1 MAFRILVSGAA
12 AEFTAEAGETLLEAA
27 DRAGVALLR
36 DCRTGGCGTCRIRL
50 LEGSVAYEEMPFAL
64 TEEEAAEGFALA
76 CQARAT
82 CDLVIEPARS
92 GPDLPPSAMHQA
104 VVIGTERL
112 AHDVTALRLSLPE
125 PLDYLPGQYA
135 NLLLPDG
142 SSRSFS
148 MATAPGGDLTF
159 HIRHIEGGR
168 FTCGILPRLAPGATL
183 SLEAPLGA
191 FVHRPAD
198 FRPLLFLATGTG
210 IAPIR
215 AMLESL
221 LDDGDCPPVT
231 LYWGGRRLAD
241 LYLRDEIASWTDRL
255 TEFRFVPVL
264 SRAGDGWGGARGHVH
279 HICLAEM
286 PDMPDCAAYLCGSP
300 AMIRDARAA
309 LLAKGANPAF
319 VYTEAFTATPPV
331 TAA

>member
-1 MAFRILVSGAA
+1 MAFRILLPGTDAA
-12 AEFTAEAGETLLEAA
+12 FTAEPGESLLDAA

-36 DCRTGGCGTCRIRL
+36 DCQTGGCGTCRIRL
-50 LEGSVAYEEMPFAL
+50 LDGRVTYEEMPFAL

-76 CQARAT
+76 CQARAAS
-82 CDLVIEPARS
+82 DLVIEPARS
-92 GPDLPPSAMHQA
+92 GPDLPPSALHQA
-104 VVIGTERL
+104 TVIGTERL
-112 AHDVTALRLSLPE
+112 APDVTALRLSLPE

-142 SSRSFS
+142 SPRSFS

-168 FTCGILPRLAPGATL
+168 LTRGILPTLAAGATL
-183 SLEAPLGA
+183 SLEAPLGG
-191 FVHRPAD
+191 FVYRAAD

-215 AMLESL
+215 AILESL

-231 LYWGGRRLAD
+231 LYWGGRTLPD
-241 LYLRDEIASWTDRL
+241 LYLRNEIASWAERL

-264 SRAGDGWGGARGHVH
+264 SRAGDDWSGARGHVH
-279 HICLAEM
+279 DICLAET
-286 PDMPDCAAYLCGSP
+286 PDVTECAAYLCGSP
-300 AMIRDARAA
+300 AMIRDARGA
-309 LLAKGANPAF
+309 LLANGANPAF